1 MSRTMSNPAQQAR
14 RTSRQRT
21 RAERAFTRHQAR
33 LNDLLDRLEAE
44 ADGREDIDE
53 TDADSWSVKT
63 QPMFAMPGRV
73 RARKSVRVSKNR

>member
-1 MSRTMSNPAQQAR
+1 MSRNMSNLAQQAR

-33 LNDLLDRLEAE
+33 LNDLLDQLEAE
-44 ADGREDIDE
+44 ADGREDADE
-53 TDADSWSVKT
+53 SHADSWSTKT

-73 RARKSVRVSKNR
+73 RTRKSVRISKSR